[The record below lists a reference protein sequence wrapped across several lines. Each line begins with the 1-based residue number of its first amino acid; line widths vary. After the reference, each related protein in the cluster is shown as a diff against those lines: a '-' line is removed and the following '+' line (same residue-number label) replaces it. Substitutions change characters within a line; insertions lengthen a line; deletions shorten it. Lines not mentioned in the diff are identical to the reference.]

1 MSMPRVLLILCLLFL
16 ASAIAGCSDS
26 KNNQQNATDDINLV
40 YQSYLQQGRYVDL
53 PVAQPQFPESGELF
67 SENTGVFDLVAA
79 DQETVQK
86 KLPKALTSDFALYAP
101 AAPASKRLASA
112 IAGTTSGPSLAGIP
126 SLKGQNAIPG
136 SCAELTGDEFQEC
149 LAEFG
154 VEPLLSAPGTP
165 PQESAAPDHVSMHD
179 SQTLVTEIG
188 ASVVD
193 SIAGKTVRTLTT
205 NVNKTRRDA
214 IVARL
219 SDLTN
224 DDAAHANLDL
234 ASLDPFNPS
243 GYSLN
248 SVVVTDG
255 SSSYVND
262 GGFTRHSTMITE
274 VAKPVSYHRSPA
286 PALDACVKKYGGS
299 IDDRYVLKVTT
310 YVHLDSLASQRQP
323 VSLPAAAGVD
333 AAVIPEAYEAAQT
346 AKAINNALDAN
357 VIKWVYGSVGNL
369 PESSTEYTLSFQLD
383 AGLIGNEYRQV
394 IEQAS
399 DAGDSFCQEV
409 VEQHVNPRTAII
421 GRVTPVAA
429 RTVQKGG
436 EPMNVFYQV
445 PSSFS
450 QSLTAKV
457 ALALTGETAPASTL
471 EPFRDYCMVDG
482 TGRKVSIIDPAS
494 GAVVP
499 ACEKFSQ
506 EALAKTVL
514 MTKSGACRDDRGHWA
529 YYPSRIRTERF
540 GRGIQ
545 WILTEWFL
553 HNQVGDYKNIH
564 WYQNAWKSGV
574 QVAVKGAK
582 YVLATYLKI
591 ELGAIK
597 LKADEKKSTYLLKSL
612 LPLVKDSVMKMNGM
626 RVGGYRLSIPSSV
639 GNFLSGAGGYS
650 GSGGAF
656 GNSTFDYQLALEMRQ
671 GVTGFLVDRVTDAA
685 AQMVDVSATGWQD
698 ISDRSHY
705 GCFQFSY

>member
-1 MSMPRVLLILCLLFL
+1 MSMSRVLLILCLLFL
-16 ASAIAGCSDS
+16 ASSIAGCSDS
-26 KNNQQNATDDINLV
+26 KNNQQSATDDVNLL
-40 YQSYLQQGRYVDL
+40 YQNYLQQGRYVDL
-53 PVAQPQFPESGELF
+53 PAAQPRFPASGELF
-67 SENTGVFDLVAA
+67 SENTGIFDLVAA

-86 KLPKALTSDFALYAP
+86 KLSKALMSDFALYAP
-101 AAPASKRLASA
+101 AAPASKSLASA
-112 IAGTTSGPSLAGIP
+112 IAGTTPGSSLAGIP

-165 PQESAAPDHVSMHD
+165 QEPAPPDHVSMHD
-179 SQTLVTEIG
+179 PQTLAIEIG
-188 ASVVD
+188 PSVVD
-193 SIAGKTVRTLTT
+193 SIAGKTIRTLTT
-205 NVNKTRRDA
+205 NVTKARRDA

-262 GGFTRHSTMITE
+262 GGFARHSTMITE
-274 VAKPVSYHRSPA
+274 VAKPVNYHRSPA
-286 PALDACVKKYGGS
+286 PALDACVQRYGGN
-299 IDDRYVLKVTT
+299 IVDRYVVKVTT
-310 YVHLDSLASQRQP
+310 YVHLDSLAPQRQQ
-323 VSLPAAAGVD
+323 VSLPVAAAAD
-333 AAVIPEAYEAAQT
+333 AAVLPEAYEAAQR
-346 AKAINNALDAN
+346 AEAINNALDAN
-357 VIKWVYGSVGNL
+357 VIKWVYGSAGNL
-369 PESSTEYTLSFQLD
+369 PESATEYTLSFQLD
-383 AGLIGNEYRQV
+383 ADLISNEYRQV
-394 IEQAS
+394 IEEAS
-399 DAGDSFCQEV
+399 DAGDSACQEV

-421 GRVTPVAA
+421 GRVTPAAA
-429 RTVQKGG
+429 RSVQKKGDA
-436 EPMNVFYQV
+436 MNVFYQV

-450 QSLTAKV
+450 RELTAKV
-457 ALALTGETAPASTL
+457 AAALTGETVPPSSL
-471 EPFRDYCMVDG
+471 EPLRDYCMVDG

-506 EALAKTVL
+506 AVMAKTVL

-582 YVLATYLKI
+582 YVFATYLKI
-591 ELGAIK
+591 QLGAIK
-597 LKADEKKSTYLLKSL
+597 PKADEKRSTYYIKSL
-612 LPLVKDSVMKMNGM
+612 LPLVKDVVMKMNGM
-626 RVGGYRLSIPSSV
+626 NVAGYRVSIPSTV

-656 GNSTFDYQLALEMRQ
+656 GNSTFDTQLALEMRQ
-671 GVTGFLVDRVTDAA
+671 GATGFLVDRLTDAA